1 MSPDIARVPCRGRI
15 HRTVPAPSKKCCL
28 TGSEDWTERESS
40 ASYRAR
46 PRPWA
51 NEYTVGIGETPWES
65 HCPSPGETR
74 EDRSRAGWRHQG
86 SGLHRVRPPAEEG
99 AQEAPK
105 VSHLGVWVAAHRPSG
120 EGPVQDPEVWPSP
133 GRQWVVVESAAR
145 SGGRCVSGAPG
156 RPLQGSCAP
165 PLPVVPSPPESQRLT
180 HPRPRPGLGRKLES
194 EAPEREERQGVDLV
208 SGQPR
213 LPRALD
219 TEVLSKS
226 LVGTGAAMDV
236 PLGPFCREEA
246 GTPGS
251 SGCRSQGRAPQRPA
265 SPQAAMWDGHWR
277 ACSSWLGQ
285 PAPPRGPTEGGMRVF
300 SGDSVCGV
308 GASWRILPAEGE
320 GLQERESSRR
330 SCLYG

>member
-1 MSPDIARVPCRGRI
+1 MSPDIASVPCRGRI

-40 ASYRAR
+40 AWYRAR

-74 EDRSRAGWRHQG
+74 EGRSWAGWRRQG

-105 VSHLGVWVAAHRPSG
+105 VSHLGGWVAEHRPSG
-120 EGPVQDPEVWPSP
+120 QGPVQDPEVWPSP
-133 GRQWVVVESAAR
+133 GSRWWLRAPP
-145 SGGRCVSGAPG
+145 GAVGDACPE
-156 RPLQGSCAP
+156 LQGGLSREAV
-165 PLPVVPSPPESQRLT
+165 LRPSLWCLRPPESQRPT

-226 LVGTGAAMDV
+226 LVGTGAAMDF

-265 SPQAAMWDGHWR
+265 SPQAAMWDGRWR